1 MAIASHFNGE
11 SPNPVV
17 SRPCQRGAHCEEEM
31 EENNMSFDALT
42 IGGLLVAVLSGGF
55 LVGVVSHNRPASEL
69 RHVQPIHVQQ
79 TDAAEVAANRA
90 NHS

>member
-1 MAIASHFNGE
+1 
-11 SPNPVV
+11 
-17 SRPCQRGAHCEEEM
+17 
-31 EENNMSFDALT
+31 MSFDALT

-79 TDAAEVAANRA
+79 PNAGEAAASNANQ
-90 NHS
+90 S